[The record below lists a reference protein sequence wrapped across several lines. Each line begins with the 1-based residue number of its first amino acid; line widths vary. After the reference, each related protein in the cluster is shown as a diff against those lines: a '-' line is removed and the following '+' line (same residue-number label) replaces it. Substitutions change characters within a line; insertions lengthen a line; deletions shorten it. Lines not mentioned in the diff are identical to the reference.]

1 MQLVFEDE
9 IFVGFFTEIDILI
22 DLVYGAFIFYEI
34 IYTYSVK
41 PQQNCMMLPLNCII
55 VNVFSDLLV
64 KERCVLL
71 EQLIHVLIVHL
82 IIEVVTRIDKYPY
95 YVMNVVQ

>member
-1 MQLVFEDE
+1 
-9 IFVGFFTEIDILI
+9 
-22 DLVYGAFIFYEI
+22 
-34 IYTYSVK
+34 
-41 PQQNCMMLPLNCII
+41 MMLPLNCII
-55 VNVFSDLLV
+55 VNIFSDLLV

-82 IIEVVTRIDKYPY
+82 IIKVVTRIDKYPY

>member
-1 MQLVFEDE
+1 MGHL
-9 IFVGFFTEIDILI
+9 
-22 DLVYGAFIFYEI
+22 YSMKSFIFCKTSAKLYDV
-34 IYTYSVK
+34 TTK
-41 PQQNCMMLPLNCII
+41 LHHCQC
-55 VNVFSDLLV
+55 FSDLLV

>member
-1 MQLVFEDE
+1 
-9 IFVGFFTEIDILI
+9 
-22 DLVYGAFIFYEI
+22 
-34 IYTYSVK
+34 
-41 PQQNCMMLPLNCII
+41 MMLPLNCII

>member
-34 IYTYSVK
+34 IYI
-41 PQQNCMMLPLNCII
+41 L
-55 VNVFSDLLV
+55 
-64 KERCVLL
+64 
-71 EQLIHVLIVHL
+71 
-82 IIEVVTRIDKYPY
+82 
-95 YVMNVVQ
+95 